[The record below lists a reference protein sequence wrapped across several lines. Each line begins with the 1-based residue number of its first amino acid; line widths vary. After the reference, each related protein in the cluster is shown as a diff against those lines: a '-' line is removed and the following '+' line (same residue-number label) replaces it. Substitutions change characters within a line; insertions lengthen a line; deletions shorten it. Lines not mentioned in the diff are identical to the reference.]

1 MIILERINTDPLRT
15 RIIKDGETVTRDQLR
30 SEGWEL
36 LPTGFKRV
44 TSVGGVA
51 DIEEGEVSL
60 GVVSLSRGAKFQVS
74 AREPNSP
81 IEISGQAASETIN
94 VTLFPGQRLGIV
106 NERLLRQDIEI
117 RSV

>member
-1 MIILERINTDPLRT
+1 MIILERDLNPIRT
-15 RIIKDGETVTRDQLR
+15 RVIKDGETVTRDQLH

-36 LPTGFKRV
+36 LPVGFKRV
-44 TSVGGVA
+44 TCVGVS
-51 DIEEGEVSL
+51 DIEEGRVPL
-60 GVVSLSRGAKFQVS
+60 GIVSLSRGAKFQVS